1 MPVKPKAVF
10 SALVMVLAL
19 ACWGKPGQAQISF
32 QGKSV
37 TMIVASEPGGGTDAV
52 ARVVALFLHKYL
64 PGEPGMVVQNMPGA
78 GGIVATNTLAHKAQP
93 DGLTIEVAPQTI
105 FDPVTYRSSPN
116 VQYEPKSL
124 RSIGGIGRGGTVI
137 FIRSATQPRLLDK
150 SKPPLIIGNA
160 DALPRTAMQPALW
173 GIEFLGWNAR
183 WITGYAGTNQV
194 MLAFD
199 RDEVDMAS
207 TGNIFDIQ
215 DRLKEGKLVILNQTG
230 MLSDGHLVGR
240 PQFGKVPLFTD
251 EMRGKVAD
259 PTAQKALDYWSALNA
274 ADKWMGLPPGTP
286 DAILAAYRD
295 AFRKASD
302 DPEFIET
309 GNKVSDGFSP
319 ISGSDFEG
327 LVNILV
333 DTPDAAMDY
342 TKALMRKQGLHVP

>member
-1 MPVKPKAVF
+1 MLVKPNAILGAFV
-10 SALVMVLAL
+10 ALLAL
-19 ACWGKPGQAQISF
+19 ADGCTAQGQVSF
-32 QGKSV
+32 QGKTV

-52 ARVVALFLHKYL
+52 GRVVALFLHKYL
-64 PGEPGMVVQNMPGA
+64 PGEPAIVVQNMIGA
-78 GGIVATNTLAHKAQP
+78 GGIVATNYLARKAP
-93 DGLTIEVAPQTI
+93 ADGLAIEVAPQTI

-116 VQYEPKSL
+116 VQYEPQKL

-137 FIRSATQPRLLDK
+137 FIRSAVRASLLDK

-173 GIEFLGWNAR
+173 GIAFLGWNAR

-215 DRLKEGKLVILNQTG
+215 ERLDSGKLVILNQTG

-251 EMRGKVAD
+251 QMRGKVAD
-259 PTAQKALDYWSALNA
+259 ATAQKALDYWSALNA
-274 ADKWMGLPPGTP
+274 ADKWLGLPPGTP
-286 DAILAAYRD
+286 DAVLAAYRE
-295 AFRKASD
+295 AFRKASAD
-302 DPEFIET
+302 KEFIET

-319 ISGSDFEG
+319 ISGPDFEK
-327 LVNILV
+327 LVDILV
-333 DTPDAAMDY
+333 DTPDSAMDY
-342 TKALMRKQGLHVP
+342 TKNLMRKQGLHVP